1 MLIDITLLILALFA
15 LWKGWQ
21 KGFIISI
28 FTSLA
33 WILGIIGALK
43 LSSVAAILM
52 RDKLGWHS
60 HYAPIISF
68 ILIFIVIAFMVYLI
82 GKSLEKVIQVI
93 QLGFINRILGA
104 VLRLFIILFIFSMFI
119 WLINQAGMIS
129 PETKAQ
135 SKTYDA
141 LLSFSDHAIIFFGN
155 YIPAVK
161 NIFNDIEHFFE
172 SIADKASQTM

>member
-1 MLIDITLLILALFA
+1 MWIDIILLIVALFA

-43 LSSVAAILM
+43 LSTVAAVLF
-52 RDKLGWHS
+52 RDKLGWDS
-60 HYAPIISF
+60 HYAPIVSF
-68 ILIFIVIAFMVYLI
+68 ILIFIVIAFIVYLI
-82 GKSLEKVIQVI
+82 GKSLEKVIEVI

-104 VLRLFIILFIFSMFI
+104 LLRLFIMLFIFSMFI
-119 WLINQAGMIS
+119 WLINQAGLIS

-135 SKTYDA
+135 SKTFDA
-141 LLSFSDHAIIFFGN
+141 LLSLANRS
-155 YIPAVK
+155 
-161 NIFNDIEHFFE
+161 IEC
-172 SIADKASQTM
+172 